1 VAEPCLAATRR
12 RSALRTDPVNKGHA
26 ASTLRAPS
34 AQIYERRVA
43 PKPISTFISLETG
56 QPAFAFAAIDWNAA
70 WSMPGIFAVT
80 VRWTEVIEE
89 AIAFPVDDDFR
100 FAVDLLRHEVRRAE

>member
-1 VAEPCLAATRR
+1 
-12 RSALRTDPVNKGHA
+12 
-26 ASTLRAPS
+26 
-34 AQIYERRVA
+34 VA

-80 VRWTEVIEE
+80 VRWTEVMEK
-89 AIAFPVDDDFR
+89 PSPSLSMTTS
-100 FAVDLLRHEVRRAE
+100 DLLSTCSGTKFAMPSSLTNDMVKQAA